1 MSQASSGVRRGP
13 APLDRAGAARYARRI
28 ATTDLSPEPT
38 TRGEAPKG
46 LKSGAIGLIGNIVIG
61 LSATAPAYSLAGA
74 LGPLAGTVGAKTP
87 AILLLSFL
95 PTLFIAFA
103 YRELCRDTPDC
114 GTTFTWATKAFGP
127 WTGWM
132 SGWGLA
138 VSGIISVG
146 NASEIASIYLF
157 RLFGHEPSAA
167 AKIATA
173 SAIIVLMTWVSYRG
187 VDLGERM
194 QNVLMAVQFGVLG
207 CIAVVA
213 LVRVFAHRAGPQ
225 ALTPSLSWLVPT
237 GLSTSQ
243 FATGVILCVF
253 IYWGW
258 DACLAVGEET
268 EDSTRTP
275 GRAAVIATLLLVT
288 TYILVSY
295 AAQSFAGFGSTG
307 IGLNNPEHESDVLTV
322 LGLPAGGQIAAV
334 ALLLTVSVSAL
345 SSTQTIIL
353 PTARQ
358 ALSMA
363 TYRALPERFGEV
375 SPKYLTP
382 GFATAVTGACCLLF
396 YFVLSLVSSNVLVD
410 SVSSLGLAVAFY
422 YAMTAYACVWYF
434 RRSLTASPRNFLLRG
449 LLPLLGA
456 LTMTWA
462 FARSSMDML
471 GRDYGETHF
480 GPVGG
485 VFVIGIGIL
494 VAGVPLMLLATI
506 TGKDFFAGRTLNA
519 TTEARIPPPPDSL

>member
-1 MSQASSGVRRGP
+1 MRQAIRPEPRG
-13 APLDRAGAARYARRI
+13 RAAWGAGDIDRYALRI
-28 ATTDLSPEPT
+28 ATTDLPPQPAPSD
-38 TRGEAPKG
+38 EARKG
-46 LKSGAIGLIGNIVIG
+46 LKPGAIGLAGNIVIG

-74 LGPLAGTVGAKTP
+74 LGPLAGAVGEKTP

-146 NASEIASIYLF
+146 NAAEIASTYLF
-157 RLFGHEPSAA
+157 RLFGHEACAP

-173 SAIIVLMTWVSYRG
+173 SAIIVLMTWISYRG

-194 QNVLMAVQFGVLG
+194 QNVLVAVQFGVLAA
-207 CIAVVA
+207 IACVA
-213 LVRVFAHRAGPQ
+213 LARVFAHRAGPQ
-225 ALTPSLSWLVPT
+225 AIAPSLSWLSPT
-237 GLSTSQ
+237 GLSASQ

-268 EDSTRTP
+268 KDSTRTP

-307 IGLNNPEHESDVLTV
+307 IGLNNPQHASDVLTV
-322 LGLPAGGQIAAV
+322 LGQPAGGRIAAI

-363 TYRALPERFGEV
+363 TYQALPSRFGSV
-375 SPKYLTP
+375 SRKHLTP
-382 GFATAVTGACCLLF
+382 GFATVVTGACCLFF
-396 YFVLSLVSSNVLVD
+396 YFALSLVSENVLVD

-434 RRSLTASPRNFLLRG
+434 RKSLRGSIRDFLLRG

-462 FARSSMDML
+462 FVRSSMDML
-471 GRDYGETHF
+471 GRDYGQTHF
-480 GPVGG
+480 GPIGG

-494 VAGVPLMLLATI
+494 VVGLPLMLLATL

-519 TTEARIPPPPDSL
+519 RTEARLSPPPESL

>member
-1 MSQASSGVRRGP
+1 
-13 APLDRAGAARYARRI
+13 
-28 ATTDLSPEPT
+28 
-38 TRGEAPKG
+38 
-46 LKSGAIGLIGNIVIG
+46 VIG

-74 LGPLAGTVGAKTP
+74 LGPLAGAVGEKIP
-87 AILLLSFL
+87 AILLVSFL
-95 PTLFIAFA
+95 PTLCIAFA

-127 WTGWM
+127 RTGWM

-138 VSGIISVG
+138 VSGIIAVG
-146 NASEIASIYLF
+146 NAAEIASIYLF
-157 RLFGHEPSAA
+157 RLFGHEASGG
-167 AKIATA
+167 AKIAVA
-173 SAIIVLMTWVSYRG
+173 SAIIVLMTWVSHRG

-194 QNVLMAVQFGVLG
+194 QNVLMAVQFGVL
-207 CIAVVA
+207 AVISVFA
-213 LVRVFAHRAGPQ
+213 LVRVLTHHAGPQ
-225 ALTPSLSWLVPT
+225 SLAPRLSWLVPT

-268 EDSTRTP
+268 QDSARNP
-275 GRAAVIATLLLVT
+275 GRAAVISTLLLVT
-288 TYILVSY
+288 TYVMVSY
-295 AAQSFAGFGSTG
+295 AAQSFAGFGATG
-307 IGLNNPEHESDVLTV
+307 IGLNNPSHASDVLTV
-322 LGLPAGGQIAAV
+322 LGEPAGGQAAAV

-363 TYRALPERFGEV
+363 TYRALPERFASV
-375 SPKYLTP
+375 NTKFLTP
-382 GFATAVTGACCLLF
+382 GFATVVTGVCCLFF
-396 YFVLSLVSSNVLVD
+396 YFALSFVSENVLVD

-434 RRSLTASPRNFLLRG
+434 RRSLMASMRNFLLRG

-462 FARSSMDML
+462 FARSSIDMVDP
-471 GRDYGETHF
+471 GYGETHF

-485 VFVIGIGIL
+485 VFVIGVGVL
-494 VAGVPLMLLATI
+494 AVGVPLMLLATI

-519 TTEARIPPPPDSL
+519 QTEARIPPPPDSL